1 MKPPQINPIDD
12 SETSEAD
19 RWQRLAILLSS
30 RLVLRGDD
38 LDDQDLRV
46 LSDFFCELLNRKSR

>member
-19 RWQRLAILLSS
+19 RWQRIAILLAA
-30 RLVLRGDD
+30 RLVWRGCD
-38 LDDQDLRV
+38 LDDRDL
-46 LSDFFCELLNRKSR
+46 LALGDFFDELSRRSR